1 MRNGNKLSEHIA
13 AERRNRVIRL
23 LKSLP
28 EAIAT
33 PAGERHL
40 SLEVR
45 GKRFG
50 WFLENH
56 HGDGRLALNL
66 KAVNGVSRV
75 LVAKAP
81 ARFFVPKYI
90 GHHGWI
96 GVWLDF
102 PVPDWS
108 EIRKIL
114 KDAYLLAAPK
124 QLAKLLSSTSENQ
137 KHE

>member
-1 MRNGNKLSEHIA
+1 MSNGNKLSEHIA

-23 LKSLP
+23 LNSLP
-28 EAIAT
+28 EATAT

-75 LVAKAP
+75 LLAKAP

-102 PVPDWS
+102 PVPDWN

-137 KHE
+137 KT